1 MVLDPVF
8 LLLDA
13 EYKRLI
19 ADDEERVPRG
29 EYVFTYI
36 LDQTDEKQWEQLE
49 DHRLRLDGVDARNG
63 EQDDRI
69 NRLEQDYKKSVVTEK
84 KQWDQLEDHRLR
96 LDGIDAKD
104 KATMEALG
112 QMSYMIQELEQQNS
126 ILKEQVDT
134 GEQNIALLEQQL
146 QQLKKWSFMYW
157 LRRIFKG
164 KS

>member
-1 MVLDPVF
+1 MNK
-8 LLLDA
+8 
-13 EYKRLI
+13 KRT
-19 ADDEERVPRG
+19 R
-29 EYVFTYI
+29 
-36 LDQTDEKQWEQLE
+36 E

>member
-1 MVLDPVF
+1 M
-8 LLLDA
+8 
-13 EYKRLI
+13 
-19 ADDEERVPRG
+19 
-29 EYVFTYI
+29 
-36 LDQTDEKQWEQLE
+36 
-49 DHRLRLDGVDARNG
+49 DGVDARNG

-104 KATMEALG
+104 KATREALD
-112 QMSYMIQELEQQNS
+112 QMSHMIQELEQQNS

>member
-1 MVLDPVF
+1 M
-8 LLLDA
+8 
-13 EYKRLI
+13 
-19 ADDEERVPRG
+19 
-29 EYVFTYI
+29 
-36 LDQTDEKQWEQLE
+36 
-49 DHRLRLDGVDARNG
+49 DARNS

-69 NRLEQDYKKSVVTEK
+69 NRLEQDYKESVVTEK

-104 KATMEALG
+104 RVTRDALS
-112 QMSYMIQELEQQNS
+112 QMSYVIQKLEQQNS